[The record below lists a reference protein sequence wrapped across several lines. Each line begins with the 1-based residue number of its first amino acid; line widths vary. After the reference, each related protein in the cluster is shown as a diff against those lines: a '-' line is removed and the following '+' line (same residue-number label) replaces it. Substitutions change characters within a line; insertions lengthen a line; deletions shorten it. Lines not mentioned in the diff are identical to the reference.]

1 MTIRNS
7 VICGG
12 CWILFALSSAS
23 SHEVYL
29 ALDGKDSN
37 PGTKDRPVATLVR
50 ARDLVRQLKPKAK
63 EPIRVVLRGGTYALD
78 EPLILGADDS
88 GTRQTPIIYKSMPGE
103 KAVISGGK
111 AVTRWRRG
119 PGPLWTAEIP
129 EVKQGKWYF
138 RQLHVN
144 GERRP
149 RARLPQQGYYKVAG
163 PAEPGKRAFKFAPAQ
178 IDPRWRNL
186 EDVEILVLQFW
197 SDARMRIA
205 SIDRAAS
212 IVRFTGDAFRPT
224 SWSRGWYAENV
235 AEGLTQPGQW
245 YLDRATG
252 VLSYWP
258 LPGEEIDKVRIVAP
272 AAKQWLRLDGD
283 FRAGRFIEHLTFRGL
298 AFEYSAWTL
307 GKELGYSYP
316 QASIELTPSK
326 PLWVGWQVDEGPST
340 PQSQVVVPAAIY
352 ARGARHVRF
361 EDCTIAHTG
370 AWAIHFAQGGCRDN
384 AVVGCR
390 FEDLGAGAVR
400 IGGPDTTL
408 DDAEET
414 CRTTVTD
421 NRIHDAAQ
429 VYHGAP
435 AVWIGQSSGNRVAHN
450 DITGSCQWA
459 VSVGWNWGYMPP
471 NNARDNVVEYNHCHH
486 LGTGL
491 LGMHGALYF
500 LGVQPGTAARH
511 NLIHHVSG
519 GGSGIVLDNGSV
531 GMVVEHNLVHHTA
544 AHALLFNFNDLGN
557 IIQNNIFALSD
568 DALVNR
574 SGDAGKLDQTGIFYR
589 NIYYWRGDRSRL
601 FHPDRWPNFDLI
613 SDFNLYYDASGKPPR
628 LASLSFA
635 EWKQKG
641 LDASSLLA
649 DPKFADAER
658 DDFSLAPD
666 SPAFRLGFRPID
678 LRDVGPRRSGA
689 WQSESRRLE

>member
-1 MTIRNS
+1 
-7 VICGG
+7 
-12 CWILFALSSAS
+12 
-23 SHEVYL
+23 
-29 ALDGKDSN
+29 
-37 PGTKDRPVATLVR
+37 
-50 ARDLVRQLKPKAK
+50 
-63 EPIRVVLRGGTYALD
+63 
-78 EPLILGADDS
+78 
-88 GTRQTPIIYKSMPGE
+88 
-103 KAVISGGK
+103 
-111 AVTRWRRG
+111 
-119 PGPLWTAEIP
+119 
-129 EVKQGKWYF
+129 
-138 RQLHVN
+138 
-144 GERRP
+144 
-149 RARLPQQGYYKVAG
+149 
-163 PAEPGKRAFKFAPAQ
+163 
-178 IDPRWRNL
+178 
-186 EDVEILVLQFW
+186 
-197 SDARMRIA
+197 
-205 SIDRAAS
+205 
-212 IVRFTGDAFRPT
+212 
-224 SWSRGWYAENV
+224 V
-235 AEGLTQPGQW
+235 AEGLLQPGQW

-258 LPGEEIDKVRIVAP
+258 LPGEEIDKVQIVAP
-272 AAKQWLRLDGD
+272 VAKQWLRLDGD
-283 FRAGRFIEHLTFRGL
+283 FRVGKFVEHLEFRSL

-307 GKELGYSYP
+307 GNKLGYSYP

-340 PQSQVVVPAAIY
+340 PQSQVVVPAAVY
-352 ARGARHVRF
+352 ARGARHVRL

-370 AWAIHFAQGGCRDN
+370 AWAIHFAQRGCRDN

-400 IGGPDTTL
+400 IGGPDTTF

-414 CRTTVTD
+414 RRMTVTD

-450 DITGSCQWA
+450 EITGSCQWA

-511 NLIHHVSG
+511 NYIHHVSG

-601 FHPDRWPNFDLI
+601 FHPDRWPNYDLV

-628 LASLSFA
+628 LTSLSFD

-641 LDASSLLA
+641 LDTNSLVA
-649 DPKFADAER
+649 DPKFTASDR
-658 DDFSLAPD
+658 GDFSLAPD
-666 SPAFRLGFRPID
+666 SPAFRLGFRRID
-678 LRDVGPRRSGA
+678 LREVGPRPSGVG
-689 WQSESRRLE
+689 QSEK

>member
-1 MTIRNS
+1 
-7 VICGG
+7 
-12 CWILFALSSAS
+12 
-23 SHEVYL
+23 
-29 ALDGKDSN
+29 
-37 PGTKDRPVATLVR
+37 
-50 ARDLVRQLKPKAK
+50 
-63 EPIRVVLRGGTYALD
+63 VL
-78 EPLILGADDS
+78 
-88 GTRQTPIIYKSMPGE
+88 
-103 KAVISGGK
+103 SGGK
-111 AVTRWRRG
+111 VLTGWRRG
-119 PGPLWTAEIP
+119 PGSLWTVEIP

-138 RQLHVN
+138 RQLHVD
-144 GERRP
+144 GQRRP
-149 RARLPQQGYYKVAG
+149 RARLPQQGYHKVAG
-163 PAEPGKRAFKFAPAQ
+163 PAEPGKRAFKFSPGQ
-178 IDPRWRNL
+178 IDPGWRNL
-186 EDVEILVLQFW
+186 NDVEIVVLQYW
-197 SDARMRIA
+197 SDARMRIE

-212 IVRFTGDAFRPT
+212 VVRFTGDAFRPT
-224 SWSRGWYAENV
+224 SWSMGWYAENV

-258 LPGEEIDKVRIVAP
+258 LPGEQMDKVRVIAPVAG
-272 AAKQWLRLDGD
+272 QWLRLDGD
-283 FRAGRFIEHLTFRGL
+283 FRAGKFVEHVAFRGL

-307 GKELGYSYP
+307 GSKLGYSYP
-316 QASIELTPSK
+316 QASIELTPAK
-326 PLWVGWQVDEGPST
+326 PLWVGWQIDEGPST

-361 EDCTIAHTG
+361 EDCTIARTG

-390 FEDLGAGAVR
+390 FEDLGAGAIR
-400 IGGPDTTL
+400 IGGPDTTH

-421 NRIHDAAQ
+421 NRIQDAAR
-429 VYHGAP
+429 VYFGAP

-450 DITGSCQWA
+450 EITGSCEWA

-486 LGTGL
+486 LGTGV

-511 NLIHHVSG
+511 NLIHHVAG

-557 IIQNNIFALSD
+557 VIQNNVFALSD

-601 FHPDRWPNFDLI
+601 FHPDRWPNFDMV
-613 SDFNLYYDASGKPPR
+613 SDFNLYCDASGKPPR

-641 LDASSLLA
+641 LDANSLVA
-649 DPKFADAER
+649 DPKFTAPDQG
-658 DDFSLAPD
+658 DFSLAPD
-666 SPAFRLGFRPID
+666 SPAFRLGFRRID
-678 LRDVGPRRSGA
+678 LREVGPRRAVSV
-689 WQSESRRLE
+689 EKP